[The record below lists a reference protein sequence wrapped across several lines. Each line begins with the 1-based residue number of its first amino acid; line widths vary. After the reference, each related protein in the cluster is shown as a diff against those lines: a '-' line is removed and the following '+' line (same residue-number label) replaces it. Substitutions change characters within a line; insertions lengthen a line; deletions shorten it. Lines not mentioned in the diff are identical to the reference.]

1 MTQNSDSPQ
10 KTDVDASRSTLCSI
24 VDHQLLGRFGWSARS
39 YAILLAWQAG
49 ELSEIEAS
57 KLSGIN
63 VVENRE
69 HVQELILVAKNL
81 AWRYRE
87 TGETLVDDLRRETS
101 GRYPGR
107 VDSD

>member
-1 MTQNSDSPQ
+1 MSDLDSQQPA
-10 KTDVDASRSTLCSI
+10 DVDASGSAACSI
-24 VDHQLLGRFGWSARS
+24 VDHQLLGRYGWSARS

-49 ELSEIEAS
+49 ELSEMEAS

-81 AWRYRE
+81 ASRYRE
-87 TGETLVDDLRRETS
+87 TGETLVDDLCRETS